1 MQVRWPVYTSLY
13 RFIQVSLYEYIHVC
27 VYIMYVY
34 IYTCMYRHLCT
45 HIRVHIIVCTCIH
58 IEVRISIVVELANSW
73 SQCNVYSPLQGSSG
87 TLDCV
92 LTCLSKPSHERT
104 EDDIEGLLDVLVML
118 PVSV

>member
-1 MQVRWPVYTSLY
+1 
-13 RFIQVSLYEYIHVC
+13 
-27 VYIMYVY
+27 
-34 IYTCMYRHLCT
+34 MYRYLCT
-45 HIRVHIIVCTCIH
+45 HICVYKSV
-58 IEVRISIVVELANSW
+58 SIVVELANSW

-104 EDDIEGLLDVLVML
+104 EDDIEGLLDVLAML

>member
-1 MQVRWPVYTSLY
+1 MYVQTFMYA
-13 RFIQVSLYEYIHVC
+13 HMCACHC
-27 VYIMYVY
+27 VYVHS
-34 IYTCMYRHLCT
+34 YRSVST
-45 HIRVHIIVCTCIH
+45 VA
-58 IEVRISIVVELANSW
+58 ELANSW

-104 EDDIEGLLDVLVML
+104 EDDIEGLLDVLAML